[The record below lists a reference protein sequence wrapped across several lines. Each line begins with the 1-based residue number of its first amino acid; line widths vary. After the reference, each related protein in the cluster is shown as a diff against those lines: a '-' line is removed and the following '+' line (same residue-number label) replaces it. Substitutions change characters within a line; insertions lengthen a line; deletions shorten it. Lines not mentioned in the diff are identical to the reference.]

1 LPPPR
6 ATPGT
11 LSEGVVRAGVRVVFF
26 GTPTWAVPSLEALI
40 EAGTEVAAVVTNP
53 DRPAGRGLAPRP
65 PPVKE
70 AARAAGLEV
79 LQPPSARD
87 PRLRGRLAELAPDAG
102 IVVAYGRILPP
113 ALLRVPRLGFVNLHF
128 SLLPAYRGAAP
139 VQRALMDG
147 ATATGVSVIVLT
159 EGMDEGPLLARRA
172 VPVGPDESAGELGDR
187 LARIGAP
194 VLAAALQGYA
204 SGAISPRP
212 QDHAAATYAPKVS
225 DDEARVEW
233 RLSARALADL
243 VRALDPAPGA
253 WTTLRGRRL
262 KLFRARA
269 RPAATLAPGA
279 LSGGAELVAG
289 TGSGDLVL
297 DEVQL
302 AGKRRMAGADLAR
315 GLRLRPGERLE

>member
-1 LPPPR
+1 
-6 ATPGT
+6 
-11 LSEGVVRAGVRVVFF
+11 VRVVFF

-79 LQPPSARD
+79 LQPPRARD
-87 PRLRGRLAELAPDAG
+87 PRLAGRLAELAPDAG

-147 ATATGVSVIVLT
+147 VAATGVSVIVLT

-172 VPVGPDESAGELGDR
+172 VPVGPDESAGEVGDR

-194 VLAAALQGYA
+194 VLVAALEGFA

-212 QDHAAATYAPKVS
+212 QDHAAATYAPKVA
-225 DDEARVEW
+225 DDEARVDW

-302 AGKRRMAGADLAR
+302 AGKRRMSGADLAR